1 MVSFHL
7 YKYKCICLYTFL
19 SCGRTFKELVIV
31 VASGEKVTAGRM
43 EGDSIYMLL
52 SLLHSIACSLL
63 PIHFFFIKKE
73 VELFLL
79 RWKNTKDILL
89 GTKSKLQNSMN
100 SI

>member
-1 MVSFHL
+1 MVSFHV

-43 EGDSIYMLL
+43 EEDSIYMLL
-52 SLLHSIACSLL
+52 SLLHSIACSCTTYSF
-63 PIHFFFIKKE
+63 FFFIKKE

-79 RWKNTKDILL
+79 RWKKYKRHIVRY
-89 GTKSKLQNSMN
+89 KKQVAE
-100 SI
+100 